1 MHVSHLCRKLAI
13 LAALFAAAVII
24 PAPRAVAQPSASAAP
39 APANYVELAKL
50 FADWRAFARPA
61 IKAGVQDYS
70 AATMKAK
77 QAELPAWR
85 KRLEAI
91 GTKDW
96 PAAQIN
102 DWKLVEAEM
111 NGLDFD
117 LRVLRPWARDP
128 AFYVRIWGSRT
139 DVPLRE
145 GPIADDE
152 IALYLY
158 HWPLSAADQKELTAR
173 IGTVPALLAEARE
186 NLKESNARDL
196 WVYGEQELREQ
207 SETLKSLE
215 AGTLTSSGLES
226 VQHADLSSASPELRT
241 AIANARKATGE
252 FVAWLEKL
260 APTKTGPSGVGKENY
275 TWYEQNVHLI
285 PYTWDD
291 QVVLLHSEL
300 ERAQAALVLEEH
312 NNRNLPP
319 LAPAADAAAFDAMTR
334 ARLDKF
340 VDFLVKKEIIPDKP
354 YIKPALEPLRGEYV
368 PEDQRMFFTRVT
380 HREPMV
386 LYSHDYHWI
395 DLARMRDEPNPSPV
409 RRVAAL
415 SNIWDTRAEGFATA
429 FEEIAMHAGLYDD
442 NPRAKEMVWI
452 MLANRAARG
461 LASLYVQANEWSL
474 DEAGKFHSEWT
485 PGGFSTRDHLTAFEQ
500 LLYLRQPGYGASYV
514 TGKLLFDRLMA
525 EYAHE
530 QELAGKPFVLRDFL
544 DRFNNE
550 GMIPTPLMELEMIPV
565 RAREP

>member
-1 MHVSHLCRKLAI
+1 MQTGYLRRIRV
-13 LAALFAAAVII
+13 
-24 PAPRAVAQPSASAAP
+24 AVAVFFVASIFLSLVCRAAE
-39 APANYVELAKL
+39 PANYTELTKL
-50 FADWRAFARPA
+50 FADWRGFARPA
-61 IKAGVQDYS
+61 MDNGVQNYS
-70 AATMKAK
+70 PAAMQTKA
-77 QAELPAWR
+77 AELPKWR

-91 GTKDW
+91 DTKGW
-96 PAAQIN
+96 PIEQLN
-102 DWKLVEAEM
+102 DWKLVLAEM
-111 NGLDFD
+111 KGYDFD

-152 IALYLY
+152 IALYNY
-158 HWPLSAADQKELTAR
+158 HWPLSVADQHELAEKIR
-173 IGTVPALLAEARE
+173 TVPALLDQARE
-186 NLKESNARDL
+186 NLKDANARDL
-196 WVYGEQELREQ
+196 WVYGEQELRDQ
-207 SETLKSLE
+207 SATLASLE
-215 AGTLTSSGLES
+215 AGTLTARTLES
-226 VQHADLSSASPELRT
+226 VQHPDLSSAGPELRT
-241 AIANARKATGE
+241 AVANARKATDD

-285 PYTWDD
+285 PYTWEQ
-291 QVVLLHSEL
+291 QVSLLEREL
-300 ERAQAALVLEEH
+300 ERAQASLLLEEH

-319 LAPAADAAAFDAMTR
+319 LKPAADAAAFNAMTE

-340 VDFLVKKEIIPDKP
+340 VDFLVKQEIIPDKP
-354 YIKPALEPLRGEYV
+354 YLKPALEPMRDEFV
-368 PEDQRMFFTRVT
+368 PEDKRIFFTRIT

-386 LYSHDYHWI
+386 LFCHDYHWI
-395 DLARMRDEPNPSPV
+395 DLARMKEEPNPSPI
-409 RRVAAL
+409 RRVALL

-442 NPRAKEMVWI
+442 NPRAKELVWM

-461 LASLYVQANEWSL
+461 LASLHVQANEWTL
-474 DEAGKFHSEWT
+474 EQAGKFHSEWT
-485 PGGFSTRDHLTAFEQ
+485 PGGFSKRDHLTAFEQ

-514 TGKLLFDRLMA
+514 TGKLLFDRLMT

-530 QELAGKPFVLRDFL
+530 MELEGKPFVLRDFL
-544 DRFNNE
+544 DRFNND
-550 GMIPTPLMELEMIPV
+550 GIIPVPLMETEMIPE